1 MRGMSGAMC
10 CLSLTNNILINLFC
24 CNGPSLGTLQKT
36 LTQLNNSD
44 TNFLSL
50 MDSLSNHLIYSL
62 S

>member
-24 CNGPSLGTLQKT
+24 CN
-36 LTQLNNSD
+36 
-44 TNFLSL
+44 
-50 MDSLSNHLIYSL
+50 SLSNHLIYSL